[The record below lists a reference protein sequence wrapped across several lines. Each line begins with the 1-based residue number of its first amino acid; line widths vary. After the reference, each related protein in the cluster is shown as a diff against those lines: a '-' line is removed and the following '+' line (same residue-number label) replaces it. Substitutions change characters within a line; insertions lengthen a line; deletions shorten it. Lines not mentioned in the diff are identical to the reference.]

1 MKGKY
6 RNDYLAFRRFIHN
19 VRRKKKKHLARRK
32 IHEKYLFLLRS
43 LDYKT
48 SVDNI
53 LKLTLSESTIYLFS
67 NVESPLNFSKL
78 FNVVDNYGGVIKIPK
93 VFSLIDN
100 PDESYEAIKKLTAS
114 LLFQKHHN
122 VVIDYSCCV
131 RFTLDAQVLLDLILK
146 DILRVFNICEH
157 IPKNRS
163 FIKNITD
170 KTKKDSNVRAMLF
183 SVGSQAIHA
192 NKHREYPHIIPYHLC
207 IHKAINNSIEQIEQ
221 KELDTTALS
230 DYVEKCLERMGRKLD
245 DDSMDDL
252 CTVIGEILINA
263 EEHSSTHCRYSIGY
277 FEQKSIDDKKVGVF
291 QLVILN
297 MGRSIYEK
305 FHDLDCPN
313 KAVVEKM
320 KALSN
325 Q

>member
-100 PDESYEAIKKLTAS
+100 RDES
-114 LLFQKHHN
+114 
-122 VVIDYSCCV
+122 
-131 RFTLDAQVLLDLILK
+131 
-146 DILRVFNICEH
+146 CE
-157 IPKNRS
+157 
-163 FIKNITD
+163 
-170 KTKKDSNVRAMLF
+170 
-183 SVGSQAIHA
+183 
-192 NKHREYPHIIPYHLC
+192 
-207 IHKAINNSIEQIEQ
+207 
-221 KELDTTALS
+221 
-230 DYVEKCLERMGRKLD
+230 
-245 DDSMDDL
+245 
-252 CTVIGEILINA
+252 EI
-263 EEHSSTHCRYSIGY
+263 
-277 FEQKSIDDKKVGVF
+277 
-291 QLVILN
+291 
-297 MGRSIYEK
+297 
-305 FHDLDCPN
+305 
-313 KAVVEKM
+313 
-320 KALSN
+320 
-325 Q
+325 